1 MLDFLTLEETAY
13 RLIFAVGCAVV
24 LGFEREIKHK
34 NAGIRTYLLVC
45 LGSAGFTILIINI
58 SAYFLSLNLNVQI
71 DPSRIVQGIVTG
83 LGFLGG
89 GAILQQK
96 SGVTGVATGAG
107 IWIVGAIGIA
117 CGFGF
122 FQLASL
128 LTLLA
133 FAVLGVIGLIRARMR
148 DDIDNNSDK
157 GDVSGDATN

>member
-13 RLIFAVGCAVV
+13 RLLCAVGCALV
-24 LGFEREIKHK
+24 LGLERELKHK

-58 SAYFLSLNLNVQI
+58 SAHFLALDVNVQI

-96 SGVTGVATGAG
+96 NSVSGVATGAG

-117 CGFGF
+117 SGFGF
-122 FQLASL
+122 FKLAIMLSV
-128 LTLLA
+128 LA
-133 FAVLGVIGLIRARMR
+133 FLVLGLVGIVRANLR
-148 DDIDNNSDK
+148 DDIENDQ
-157 GDVSGDATN
+157 GDVSGD